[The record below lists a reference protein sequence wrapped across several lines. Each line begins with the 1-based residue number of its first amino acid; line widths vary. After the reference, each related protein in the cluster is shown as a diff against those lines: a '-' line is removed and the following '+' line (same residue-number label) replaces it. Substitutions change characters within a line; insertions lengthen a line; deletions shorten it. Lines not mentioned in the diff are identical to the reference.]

1 MCLASGNKKNLQYW
15 FPFGPDEWVN
25 RAPNARTNSN
35 SNVVRLLFFSREN
48 RKCFYSLTEFFV
60 PHFLLVVF
68 CLVDSL
74 TQALIS
80 LEIYEEQERKKEKKK
95 LPGEK
100 GRRRRNQKLEE
111 FIKTIG
117 ERTVPFY
124 CFLMMTSLVEK
135 KAREKLFF
143 EIHATNQ
150 ARAMMRFTT
159 HKMLECR
166 NAMITILEKVKS
178 AGPPEG
184 NNLS

>member
-135 KAREKLFF
+135 KSEREIVLRNSRDQSGPSDDAVHYPQNVGMS
-143 EIHATNQ
+143 ERYDHDIRESQ
-150 ARAMMRFTT
+150 V
-159 HKMLECR
+159 CR
-166 NAMITILEKVKS
+166 P
-178 AGPPEG
+178 AGRQ
-184 NNLS
+184 